1 MAFLGSLVL
10 DILTKTWVRA
20 TISLGESKSVIPGFL
35 RFTHWLNPGAAFGFF
50 QGKNLHLAVISA
62 VSVAA
67 SVAVYPRFKS
77 FGLLFSVSLGLVTG
91 GALGNLLDRIRF
103 QSVTDFVSFSFF
115 KPIFNIADSAI
126 VVGGIMMVVFF
137 IFSGKE
143 SI

>member
-10 DILTKTWVRA
+10 DFLTKTWVRT
-20 TISLGESKSVIPGFL
+20 TIALGESKPIIPGFL
-35 RFTHWLNPGAAFGFF
+35 QLTHWLNPGAAFGFF
-50 QGKNLHLAVISA
+50 QGKNVHLAVISA

-67 SVAVYPRFKS
+67 SVAVYPRFKAY
-77 FGLLFSVSLGLVTG
+77 GWLFSVSLGLVSG
-91 GALGNLLDRIRF
+91 GALGNLIDRVRF

-137 IFSGKE
+137 IFFGKE